1 MTREEFK
8 QDLKD
13 DVDAYGKPRKLMGK
27 VDRLFDEHE
36 EQLKAK
42 AEEIERL
49 KKLVNDFNNTYSVGD
64 FDFESYYAMLKEN
77 NEN

>member
-1 MTREEFK
+1 MTREDYEEHKEDYEDHNVSDGAF
-8 QDLKD
+8 
-13 DVDAYGKPRKLMGK
+13 V
-27 VDRLFDEHE
+27 LFQSVYIKTLE

-42 AEEIERL
+42 DEEIEKL

-77 NEN
+77 